1 MIIENVNFFYGEKQI
16 IKNLNFKIEK
26 KQIIGLR
33 GVSGSGKSTLAD
45 LICGLLDPLNGKI
58 KLGNISIHD
67 DINSYQKMIGY
78 VSQSVYLM
86 DDTIQNNIAFTE
98 LNKKIDHD
106 YVSKCLDLVGLKKN
120 SGQNNLSEYTIVG
133 ENGVSISGGQ
143 KQRIGIARALYLRP
157 KILILDE
164 SFSSIEEDL
173 ALEILKKIMNI
184 SSLDKII
191 LISHS
196 SKILKSCDKIIDLQ

>member
-1 MIIENVNFFYGEKQI
+1 M
-16 IKNLNFKIEK
+16 
-26 KQIIGLR
+26 
-33 GVSGSGKSTLAD
+33 D
-45 LICGLLDPLNGKI
+45 L
-58 KLGNISIHD
+58 
-67 DINSYQKMIGY
+67 
-78 VSQSVYLM
+78 
-86 DDTIQNNIAFTE
+86 
-98 LNKKIDHD
+98 
-106 YVSKCLDLVGLKKN
+106 KN
-120 SGQNNLSEYTIVG
+120 SEQNNLSEYTIVG

>member
-1 MIIENVNFFYGEKQI
+1 M
-16 IKNLNFKIEK
+16 
-26 KQIIGLR
+26 
-33 GVSGSGKSTLAD
+33 TLSA
-45 LICGLLDPLNGKI
+45 IYGKI

-67 DINSYQKMIGY
+67 DVNSYQKMIGY

-98 LNKKIDHD
+98 LNNNIDRD
-106 YVSKCLDLVGLKKN
+106 YVAKCLDLVGLKKN
-120 SGQNNLSEYTIVG
+120 SGQNNLSEDTIVG

-143 KQRIGIARALYLRP
+143 KQRIGIARALYLKP

-173 ALEILKKIMNI
+173 ALEILKKIRNI
-184 SSLDKII
+184 SNLDKIV

-196 SKILKSCDKIIDLQ
+196 SKILKSCDKIIDLK

>member
-1 MIIENVNFFYGEKQI
+1 MVIENVNFFYGEKQI

-86 DDTIQNNIAFTE
+86 DDTILNNIAFTE

-106 YVSKCLDLVGLKKN
+106 YVSKCLDLVGLKKI
-120 SGQNNLSEYTIVG
+120 QNRTI
-133 ENGVSISGGQ
+133 
-143 KQRIGIARALYLRP
+143 
-157 KILILDE
+157 
-164 SFSSIEEDL
+164 
-173 ALEILKKIMNI
+173 
-184 SSLDKII
+184 
-191 LISHS
+191 
-196 SKILKSCDKIIDLQ
+196 